1 MSIYRVNYVAP
12 SAKSVYTLTARQLG
26 KDGWKPACDPVANLE
41 TGTLITEMKCLS
53 VQYSML

>member
-1 MSIYRVNYVAP
+1 VNYVAP